1 MSIYF
6 SVFTRTAHNVA
17 IWPNHYP
24 DQLPHVHY
32 QVVKGRVVG
41 AGACEPFL
49 ISDHQLCVFPD
60 VSSDSNYP
68 LQTDS
73 AESGCGTDKDCHA
86 TVASPPTPSPSAP
99 ATAPTCINGYELLS
113 VIGRG
118 GYGKVG
124 AEAFLWFAVVWWHAL
139 TEMS

>member
-1 MSIYF
+1 MNIYF
-6 SVFTRTAHNVA
+6 SVFTRTVHNMV
-17 IWPNHYP
+17 IWPTHYP
-24 DQLPHVHY
+24 GQLLHVHY

-41 AGACEPFL
+41 ASVCGPFL
-49 ISDHQLCVFPD
+49 ISDHQLCVRPD
-60 VSSDSNYP
+60 ASSGSSSA

-73 AESGCGTDKDCHA
+73 TESGCDTDKDCHA
-86 TVASPPTPSPSAP
+86 TVASTPIPSPCAP

-124 AEAFLWFAVVWWHAL
+124 AEAFV
-139 TEMS
+139 